1 MGKSPAKTNGAVC
14 AIWPGDSSKNDGDFD
29 KMEIRW
35 VTGTDFT
42 AFETDGSAT
51 NPKYDKTKGTLLTK
65 ANYGV

>member
-14 AIWPGDSSKNDGDFD
+14 AIWLGDSSKSDGDFD

-35 VTGTDFT
+35 VKGTDFAT
-42 AFETDGSAT
+42 FETNGST
-51 NPKYDKTKGTLLTK
+51 TYPLYSTSKGTLLTK